1 MTFGFNFIYDLI
13 QLGTKSL
20 TRQGY
25 IFTIA
30 ADKRGIHIIFFLFLH
45 ENVFCGNSLEAPHL
59 DAANENPQH
68 MFLWRNKKISV
79 LLIEKKVPH
88 LELYE

>member
-20 TRQGY
+20 IRQA
-25 IFTIA
+25 IA

-45 ENVFCGNSLEAPHL
+45 ENVCCENSLEAPHL

-68 MFLWRNKKISV
+68 MFLWRNKKKNISTFD
-79 LLIEKKVPH
+79 
-88 LELYE
+88 